1 MFSFGFPR
9 MFNNTQ
15 ANLVEDK
22 DAIRSNMILLL
33 SSEQST
39 LFGDPYY
46 GSQLKKYIF
55 EQRNSIIVDLLIDEL
70 YTTIATF
77 MPQVYLT
84 RKDITIYSVDEAPDW
99 GGNHDYKKYAKTA
112 LFAEIKYHYTIDNT
126 SDLFTIKLTEAT
138 EEV

>member
-22 DAIRSNMILLL
+22 DAIRSNIILLL

-39 LFGDPYY
+39 VFGDPYY

-84 RKDITIYSVDEAPDW
+84 RKDITIYTTNEPKWKRS
-99 GGNHDYKKYAKTA
+99 A
-112 LFAEIKYHYTIDNT
+112 LFAEIRYYYTIDNT